1 MKLRGLTC
9 VGLALGA
16 LQFGCA
22 STPRGSATDSPL
34 PIVEQTDWQY
44 GQSAGR
50 RILTPH
56 YELYTTVTDANLLAA
71 LPRALESAFASYQSL
86 QPDAAAPT
94 RRMPVFLFLRRE
106 EWEHFTKAFAGPRA
120 ALLLKIRAGG
130 YMERGVTVV
139 EYLSHQTTFPILA
152 HEGLHQYLHH
162 TLNRTAPAWLNEGLA
177 TQFEGQRFSRQG
189 AIEFDARLNPL
200 RRNALAEALVR
211 DELLPL
217 PELLTINAGHVV
229 GGATRRIAT
238 YYAQLWG
245 LLLYLREG
253 AEGRHLDG
261 MHAALAA
268 LRRGESQGGAA
279 LFRAHI
285 ADDLE
290 AFDAEFRAFLRT
302 ELLRAPG
309 ARRG

>member
-1 MKLRGLTC
+1 MTRRGLAC
-9 VGLALGA
+9 AGLALCA
-16 LQFGCA
+16 LLAGCA
-22 STPRGSATDSPL
+22 STPRGAGAEP
-34 PIVEQTDWQY
+34 PPPPAEQSDWQY

-71 LPRALESAFASYQSL
+71 LPGALESAFAAYQSL
-86 QPDAAAPT
+86 QPDAAAPA

-177 TQFEGQRFSRQG
+177 TQFEGQRFSRTG

-229 GGATRRIAT
+229 GGATRRIAA

-253 AEGRHLDG
+253 ADGRYLAG
-261 MHAALAA
+261 LQTALSA
-268 LRRGESQGGAA
+268 LRRGNSAGGAE

-285 ADDLE
+285 ADDLD
-290 AFDAEFRAFLRT
+290 AFEAEFRTFLRT

-309 ARRG
+309 SPRG